1 MEKTCPREEF
11 WSSVTHGIGFILSLI
26 GLYFLVEKGIDR
38 TNPKHIIGGL
48 VFGLSLGLCYFSSTV
63 YHWAKSEKVK
73 KALRCLDHA
82 AIYILIA
89 GTYTPYLLFCVG
101 DEGQYFWLPIIW
113 TIAAV
118 GVVLKLFFTGR
129 FNILSTIG
137 YLSMGWLCL
146 AFIGKLVT
154 HLPTEGVV
162 LLVAGGVTYSLG
174 ALVFMFEKIPFN
186 HVIWHVF
193 VMGGSIFHYLSVF
206 LYVE

>member
-1 MEKTCPREEF
+1 M
-11 WSSVTHGIGFILSLI
+11 
-26 GLYFLVEKGIDR
+26 EKGIDR

-118 GVVLKLFFTGR
+118 GVVL
-129 FNILSTIG
+129 NYS
-137 YLSMGWLCL
+137 S
-146 AFIGKLVT
+146 LVD
-154 HLPTEGVV
+154 LI
-162 LLVAGGVTYSLG
+162 S
-174 ALVFMFEKIPFN
+174 FN
-186 HVIWHVF
+186 HR
-193 VMGGSIFHYLSVF
+193 LSEHGVAMPCIHR
-206 LYVE
+206 